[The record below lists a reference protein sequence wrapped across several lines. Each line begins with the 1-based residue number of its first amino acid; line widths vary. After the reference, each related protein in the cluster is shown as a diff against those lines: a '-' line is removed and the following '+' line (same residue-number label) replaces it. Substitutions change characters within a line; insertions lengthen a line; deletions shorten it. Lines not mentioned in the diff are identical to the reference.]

1 MRPEK
6 IAILDEIRNNVT
18 DSDFVLL
25 VDYDGLT
32 VERMNELRTKLGSV
46 NARMQIVRNSLF
58 KLVAR
63 EQGWKQI
70 EDDLAGPTATITG
83 TDDVAAAKALKEF
96 SADDNRPVVKCG
108 MLQQTFVS
116 ADEVNR
122 LANLPSRE
130 ILLGMFVSTVAQPL
144 MGLPRVLNQ
153 KLLSLLYVLK
163 AAEEKKAAV

>member
-1 MRPEK
+1 
-6 IAILDEIRNNVT
+6 
-18 DSDFVLL
+18 
-25 VDYDGLT
+25 
-32 VERMNELRTKLGSV
+32 
-46 NARMQIVRNSLF
+46 
-58 KLVAR
+58 
-63 EQGWKQI
+63 
-70 EDDLAGPTATITG
+70 
-83 TDDVAAAKALKEF
+83 
-96 SADDNRPVVKCG
+96 

-144 MGLPRVLNQ
+144 MGLTRVLNQ